1 MKYPTELANTMGKA
15 RIGISAVVVYCLF
28 LCGAVSLVAP
38 VDPAAAG
45 GAAVGMRDQDI
56 KEVLLRMGA
65 LEVSQSKLEVGF
77 GFFLAAFAA
86 LNTLI
91 VVFFAL
97 NFRET
102 AILAAE
108 LEARKVLKDERSA
121 IEATINKVIADLEK
135 HGADL
140 KAQLTKK
147 ADEIDLGPVAT
158 KVMGDKS
165 VEKDAKAGISQQRGG
180 RKKT

>member
-1 MKYPTELANTMGKA
+1 MKYPMELANTMGKA
-15 RIGISAVVVYCLF
+15 RIGIPAVLIYCLF
-28 LCGAVSLVAP
+28 LGGIVTLTAP
-38 VDPAAAG
+38 ADPAAAA
-45 GAAVGMRDQDI
+45 GAAAGVQDDAL

-108 LEARKVLKDERSA
+108 LEARKVLKSERES
-121 IEATINKVIADLEK
+121 IEVTKVKIMTEIEELGEQ
-135 HGADL
+135 L
-140 KAQLTKK
+140 KAQMKQKVSEFDPGPEARKILGDMLVAERAKS
-147 ADEIDLGPVAT
+147 EIS
-158 KVMGDKS
+158 K
-165 VEKDAKAGISQQRGG
+165 RGG
-180 RKKT
+180 KKTQ